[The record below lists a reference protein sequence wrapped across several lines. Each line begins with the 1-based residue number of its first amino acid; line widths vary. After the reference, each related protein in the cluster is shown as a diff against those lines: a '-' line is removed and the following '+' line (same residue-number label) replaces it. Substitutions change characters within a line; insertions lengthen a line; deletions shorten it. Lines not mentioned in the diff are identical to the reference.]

1 MDNLLFT
8 IIYEQVITGQKSHR
22 NGYLG
27 IIPEEGPVKQEVED
41 VRSPGKFTI
50 RRQNLLKK
58 KMLINH
64 GGLLTPTPGHGNVS
78 GYTEVI

>member
-41 VRSPGKFTI
+41 VRSP
-50 RRQNLLKK
+50 
-58 KMLINH
+58 
-64 GGLLTPTPGHGNVS
+64 
-78 GYTEVI
+78 